1 MALIAL
7 LGGSTI
13 GAVCGIFG
21 WLFLEIGLVPAI
33 ALYLGISLGLP
44 AVVIAITALRRK
56 TPDHGDAA
64 YADESDVIAA

>member
-21 WLFLEIGLVPAI
+21 WLFMEVSAASAI

-44 AVVIAITALRRK
+44 ALLIANAVLRGK
-56 TPDHGDAA
+56 SPANTDAA
-64 YADESDVIAA
+64 YADKSDVIAA